1 VVPVRVVVSMLNR
14 EGVILKFAV
23 FSLSVAPKLLI
34 RTLKYLGRKVR
45 MIKILTFSMN
55 AGFRGL

>member
-1 VVPVRVVVSMLNR
+1 MLNR

-55 AGFRGL
+55 AGLRGL